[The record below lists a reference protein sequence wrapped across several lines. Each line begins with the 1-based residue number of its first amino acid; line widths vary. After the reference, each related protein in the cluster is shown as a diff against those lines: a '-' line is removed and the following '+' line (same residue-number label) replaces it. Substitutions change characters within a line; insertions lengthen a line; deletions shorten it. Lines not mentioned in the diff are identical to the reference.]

1 MNWQLLGMVSG
12 AAVLA
17 APTLQAL
24 AAVFLLRRRSKMAQ
38 TGTLRRRASFDRQLQ
53 TALQWAR
60 AVKPIFK
67 AWSGAKPFRVAAMI
81 DEAIDCKSF
90 YLVPVD
96 GCPLPRFEP
105 GQYLTFQ
112 LPCGQTQQPVVRCY
126 SLSDRPREDY
136 FRVTVKISGPP
147 AGKPELPPGRGSTF
161 FNQRVEVGDTLSV
174 QAPQGAFFL
183 DPRDQSPV
191 VLVGGGIGMTPIM
204 SMASTI
210 AQQRSGRTAYVFA
223 GFRNSREQPFREAL
237 HELAASDANL
247 HCDISY
253 SRPTPADQLER
264 DYHHRGHVDVARLR
278 EVLPSSN
285 FHFYVCG
292 PPPMME
298 SLVPALLQWG
308 VPESHVHHEAFGP
321 ASVQGLSRT
330 TNAASL
336 GTAACSVEFSVSA
349 KKLSWSGEQASLLEL
364 AEISGLTLESGC
376 RAGNCGQCVI
386 KVLEGAFCHVKQP
399 GLAVGENE
407 CLACV
412 AVPQSDLVLEA

>member
-1 MNWQLLGMVSG
+1 M
-12 AAVLA
+12 LA
-17 APTLQAL
+17 APALQAL
-24 AAVFLLRRRSKMAQ
+24 AALFLVRRRRKMAQ
-38 TGTLRRRASFDRQLQ
+38 TGYLRRRASFDRQLQ

-60 AVKPIFK
+60 AAKPIFK
-67 AWSGAKPFRVAAMI
+67 AWTEARPFRVAAVI
-81 DEAIDCKSF
+81 DESIDCKSF

-112 LPCGQTQQPVVRCY
+112 LPGVQTQQPVVRCY
-126 SLSDRPREDY
+126 SLSDRPCEDY
-136 FRVTVKISGPP
+136 FRVTVKIASPP
-147 AGKPELPPGRGSTF
+147 IGKPELPPGRGSTF
-161 FNQRVEVGDTLSV
+161 FNRHVEVGDTLSV

-191 VLVGGGIGMTPIM
+191 VLVGGGIGITPIM
-204 SMASTI
+204 SMASAIT
-210 AQQRSGRTAYVFA
+210 QQRSGRAAYVFA

-237 HELAASDANL
+237 HELTTLNENL
-247 HCDISY
+247 HLDISY

-264 DYHHRGHVDVARLR
+264 DYHHRGHIDVARLR

-292 PPPMME
+292 PPDMME

-308 VPESHVHHEAFGP
+308 VPESHVHFEAFGP

-330 TNAASL
+330 SEVEGL
-336 GTAACSVEFSVSA
+336 DTAPCSVDFAVSG
-349 KKLSWSGEQASLLEL
+349 KTFSWSGEQASLLEF
-364 AEISGLTLESGC
+364 AESCGLTLESGC

-386 KVLEGAFCHVKQP
+386 AVRAGTFRHVKQP
-399 GLAVGENE
+399 GLVLGENE

-412 AVPQSDLVLEA
+412 AVPQGDLVLEA